1 MPSLFKKLIHTVLSL
16 VGYRIERVASPEQ
29 TVRATYLAYNTG
41 MHQGLSRAKA
51 RNLEPVTI
59 FDVGAAS
66 GKWTEDALKLWPS
79 AHYVLV
85 EPLTEQLHA
94 IENMKKRFPQIRV
107 DTVGAVLG
115 SGKGEVNF
123 NVSPD
128 LDGSGVYDQASP
140 NSRTVP
146 MTSLDII
153 QNELNTKGPYL
164 LKLDTHGFELPIL
177 AGASSILTQT
187 ELIVVEVYG
196 FYISPTAKTFWEM
209 CQHLDNLGFRL
220 IDIVDVMH
228 RPGDS
233 AFWQCDAFFLPKSS
247 PIFANN
253 AYQ

>member
-1 MPSLFKKLIHTVLSL
+1 MVRIAKKILKKLLHLA
-16 VGYRIERVASPEQ
+16 GYRVERMGIVQPAVEPP
-29 TVRATYLAYNTG
+29 YLAYNTG

-51 RNLEPVTI
+51 RGLEPVTI

-79 AHYVLV
+79 SHYVLV
-85 EPLTEQLHA
+85 EPLTEQLRS
-94 IENMKKRFPQIRV
+94 IQNMKQRLLQAKV

-153 QNELNTKGPYL
+153 QEELNTKGPYL